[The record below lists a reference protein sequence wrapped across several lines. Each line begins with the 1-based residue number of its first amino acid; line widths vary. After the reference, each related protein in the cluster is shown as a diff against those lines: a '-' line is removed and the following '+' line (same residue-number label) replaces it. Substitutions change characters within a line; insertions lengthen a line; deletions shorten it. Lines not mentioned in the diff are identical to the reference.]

1 MKKLHL
7 LLTFT
12 IFLFISSFAQEHA
25 RFSLTG
31 TNAGTGTFTNAVL
44 SGFTWTATGALSGS
58 VQIKDN
64 EIFDDGN
71 EFETVF
77 GQANN
82 AGNLRIQIYP
92 NGAGTT
98 GKPILSKAK
107 LTLNFDQTTPSEGW
121 GFCLVDIDVENCL
134 ISAIDEN
141 DKDVSVELIDSW
153 LIQLFDANLVED
165 SINLPKW
172 DSAHAALLGS
182 DTPDDYVVYD
192 SLVIGGMPSSEAP
205 AAFFQPNIPLKSLSI
220 NFENLQQTHY
230 TSYHFYLA
238 AQTTTSV
245 LRNENSSFYIFPNPV
260 VNKFKISGLPAGQAG
275 PVIKVGGSTIALYD
289 LNGRKLLEKQILKG
303 SEEISVDVSGLNS
316 GIYFCKVS
324 GDKYSATKKL
334 IIQK

>member
-1 MKKLHL
+1 MKKLAL
-7 LLTFT
+7 LLTFS
-12 IFLFISSFAQEHA
+12 IFLFTSSLAQEHA
-25 RFSLTG
+25 RFSFTG
-31 TNAGTGTFTNAVL
+31 VNAGRGTFTNAVL
-44 SGFTWTATGALSGS
+44 SGFAWTATGAINGF

-64 EIFDDGN
+64 EVFDDGN
-71 EFETVF
+71 DFETVF

-82 AGNLRIQIYP
+82 AGNLRIQTYP
-92 NGAGTT
+92 NGAGTK
-98 GKPILSKAK
+98 GKPIQSKAK
-107 LTLNFDQTTPSEGW
+107 LTLNFDQITPSEGW

-141 DKDVSVELIDSW
+141 DKDVSVEAIDSW

-182 DTPDDYVVYD
+182 DTPDDYTVYD

-205 AAFFQPNIPLKSLSI
+205 AAFFQPNIPLKSLTI
-220 NFENLQQTHY
+220 DFENLQQAAY

-245 LRNENSSFYIFPNPV
+245 LRSENSSFHIFPNPA
-260 VNKFKISGLPAGQAG
+260 KDEFKIYSPEL
-275 PVIKVGGSTIALYD
+275 KTWGGTIELYN
-289 LNGRKLLEKQILKG
+289 LTGRKLIGKYTCKG
-303 SEEISVDVSGLNS
+303 AEECKIDVSALQS
-316 GIYFCKVS
+316 GVYICRIRTKNRN
-324 GDKYSATKKL
+324 ATEKL